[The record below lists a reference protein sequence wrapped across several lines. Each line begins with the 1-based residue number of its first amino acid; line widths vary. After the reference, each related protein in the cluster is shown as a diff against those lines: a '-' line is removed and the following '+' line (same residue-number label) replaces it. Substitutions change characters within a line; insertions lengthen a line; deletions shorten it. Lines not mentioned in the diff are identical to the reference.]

1 MFSDEKNW
9 EPVWEDIQSL
19 CITDGDYEF
28 VEFDG
33 ETLTLRAKNEPA
45 LTTRYALT
53 NILSRLLYSKG
64 VLVLK
69 FKPLE
74 GLNETLTNE
83 MEFLIKYP
91 SETASGKIKIVK
103 GW

>member
-1 MFSDEKNW
+1 M
-9 EPVWEDIQSL
+9 
-19 CITDGDYEF
+19 
-28 VEFDG
+28 EFDG
-33 ETLTLRAKNEPA
+33 ETLTLRAKNERA
-45 LTTRYALT
+45 LTTSYALT
-53 NILSRLLYSKG
+53 NVLGRLLYSKG